1 MFLSYLWPN
10 GGVFVYELND
20 CGFESRFSHLEIG
33 FRYLAIVLII
43 WFFVHFCW
51 LVIHCIV
58 KLHLIS
64 YSIKIIKLLKAT
76 INKVSCKGRC
86 SLKSVQQSYSKSFKT
101 HVKKFKINNLH
112 LSSLGRKS
120 MFLRLMMSNNFL
132 DKTAIVVFIKL
143 L

>member
-20 CGFESRFSHLEIG
+20 CGFESRCSHLEIG

-43 WFFVHFCW
+43 WLFVNFCW

-64 YSIKIIKLLKAT
+64 YSIKIIELLKAT
-76 INKVSCKGRC
+76 INKVPCKGRC

-101 HVKKFKINNLH
+101 HVKKFKMNNLH